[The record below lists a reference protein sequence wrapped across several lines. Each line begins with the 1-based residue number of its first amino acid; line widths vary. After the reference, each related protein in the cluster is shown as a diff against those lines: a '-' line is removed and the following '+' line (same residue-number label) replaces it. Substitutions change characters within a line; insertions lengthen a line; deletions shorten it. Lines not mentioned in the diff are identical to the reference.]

1 MKVLVTGGA
10 GFIGSH
16 LCDCLIKSGYQ
27 VSVIDNLSSGKKSN
41 LSRQVEFFK
50 IDICS
55 VKVKN
60 LVKKIKPDYVCHL
73 AAQINVP
80 ESLVNPQTDAE
91 VNIIGSLNILE
102 AVKDLSIKK
111 FLFVSSGGAI
121 YGEAKIIPTPETALV
136 NPMSPYAL
144 SKQAS
149 ERYLQFYSEHYGLP
163 YVIMRPANVYGPR
176 QGAGGEAGVVSI
188 FINKLL
194 HNQDLPIH
202 GTGKQTRD
210 LVYVSDVSQ
219 ALLAALTRGRGIY
232 NVGTGKETSVR
243 DLAVLLG
250 KVNDSV
256 PKVSYVSARGKG
268 DINRSALNCKLIKQ
282 QLGWQSSYD
291 INNGLKQT
299 VDWFKKNNL

>member
-1 MKVLVTGGA
+1 MKVLITGGA

-16 LCDCLIKSGYQ
+16 LCDRLIKSGYH

-41 LSRQVEFFK
+41 LSKQVEFFK

-55 VKVKN
+55 TKVKN

-73 AAQINVP
+73 AAQISVP

-144 SKQAS
+144 SKQAG
-149 ERYLQFYSEHYGLP
+149 EKYLQFYSQQYGLP
-163 YVIMRPANVYGPR
+163 YVIMRPANVYGPC
-176 QGAGGEAGVVSI
+176 QGVGGEAGVVSI

-219 ALLAALTRGRGIY
+219 ALVAALTRGRGIY

-243 DLAVLLG
+243 DIAVLIG
-250 KVNDSV
+250 KVIGLV
-256 PKVSYVSARGKG
+256 PKISYVSARGKG
-268 DINRSALNCKLIKQ
+268 DINSSALDCKLIKQ